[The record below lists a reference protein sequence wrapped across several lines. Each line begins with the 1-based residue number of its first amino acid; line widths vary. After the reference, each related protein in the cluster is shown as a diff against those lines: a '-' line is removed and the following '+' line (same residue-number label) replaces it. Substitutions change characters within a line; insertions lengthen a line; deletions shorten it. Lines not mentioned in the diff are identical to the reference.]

1 MVLRGGCA
9 YHLAEHATERPIEH
23 EDRVVA
29 RVANIFADCR
39 DGRDDMEVTDV
50 HLGIKEAV
58 DIAATA
64 SLERD
69 ILEARLLAQQY
80 AQDIAARSRFSQ
92 YTIAAYGSLY
102 FDVGGQQG
110 VQRWLGGTPHGMPF
124 MPLLNLTLGGALK
137 MLADRNGSEALEDAI
152 EVVCGLA
159 GPTLRVYRNKLL
171 QDAGS
176 PSDPIEIM
184 LIEQLALAHFNVG
197 RLQIKSCSVEDPKL
211 AVAFSDAAT
220 RLLGEFRRCT
230 LALEDFRAK
239 QAARKDRNEST
250 ADAEKKSPAEHNGTP
265 RPSTNGKKPSKGKKK
280 ARDAQ
285 VTTNGEIP
293 QCLKDRMQSPIPG
306 VLQPTGVTGRNG
318 KG

>member
-1 MVLRGGCA
+1 MDVTSTFSHLAVHSPNGQSTRVAKPMPPDSGPNRPLTWRLRCA

-50 HLGIKEAV
+50 HLGIKEAA
-58 DIAATA
+58 DIAATH

-80 AQDIAARSRFSQ
+80 PFDIAARSRFSQ

-137 MLADRNGSEALEDAI
+137 VLADRNGSEALEDAV

-159 GPTLRVYRNKLL
+159 GPTLADGLPDTGSLDGQRELRIRLDLAKLIL
-171 QDAGS
+171 PPLREGGCLLDRLLDVPLDDEQS
-176 PSDPIEIM
+176 SDMTEEEIEETMKILSLVKLSKSM
-184 LIEQLALAHFNVG
+184 LREIEQL
-197 RLQIKSCSVEDPKL
+197 
-211 AVAFSDAAT
+211 
-220 RLLGEFRRCT
+220 RRH
-230 LALEDFRAK
+230 A
-239 QAARKDRNEST
+239 
-250 ADAEKKSPAEHNGTP
+250 SPAPE
-265 RPSTNGKKPSKGKKK
+265 
-280 ARDAQ
+280 
-285 VTTNGEIP
+285 TT
-293 QCLKDRMQSPIPG
+293 SA
-306 VLQPTGVTGRNG
+306 T
-318 KG
+318 